1 MKKQQKK
8 PKKQGKLDPTKALK
22 YDQGYEK
29 LPWDLLPIESI
40 EGMLKVLLYGK
51 RKYTICNDCGAKV
64 YPNPRL
70 DGDPPTDTCP
80 ICNSGNICTGA
91 HNWRKGFA
99 WTRLIAAAFRH
110 LKAILQCEDIDP
122 ESGEYHVDHLMCM
135 VAFLSGHQKCNYGK
149 DDRWRLK

>member
-1 MKKQQKK
+1 MTE
-8 PKKQGKLDPTKALK
+8 KLDPTKALK
-22 YDQGYEK
+22 YDQGHEK
-29 LPWDLLPIESI
+29 LPWDLLPIESV

-51 RKYTICNDCGAKV
+51 RKYTVCGDCGART

-70 DGDPPTDTCP
+70 DGDPPTSTCP
-80 ICNSGNICTGA
+80 ECNSEDLRTGA

-122 ESGEYHVDHLMCM
+122 ESGLPHVDHLMCM
-135 VAFLSGHQKCNYGK
+135 VAFLSGHQKCGYGK
-149 DDRWRLK
+149 DDRWRSE